1 MANPHRGEVTLDTSE
16 RTYKLSFSVNA
27 LCELEDALGKSV
39 REVVDELNATSD
51 GPARI
56 SMKTLRV
63 LIWAALIDHQPEL
76 TLTEAGKVTLNAD
89 VNSIMEKVGA
99 ALSIAFP
106 PAEDAKAGTRPPKAK
121 AG

>member
-39 REVVDELNATSD
+39 MEVVDELNATSD

-63 LIWAALIDHQPEL
+63 LIWAALIDHL
-76 TLTEAGKVTLNAD
+76 AEALVD
-89 VNSIMEKVGA
+89 VWDRLQLPKSRQQLA
-99 ALSIAFP
+99 A
-106 PAEDAKAGTRPPKAK
+106 E
-121 AG
+121 